1 MEFSEKI
8 DLISAAMSKFQA
20 EVTTAKKTS
29 ANPYFSSKYA
39 DLAEVWD
46 TIKNPLCKN
55 GLAVIQSPENNEGKV
70 IITTLI
76 THTSG
81 QWIKGSLAMQ
91 PVKSDP
97 QSYGSC
103 ITYGRR
109 YSLGAFLGIATEL
122 DDDGNKAS
130 DLDTKTSPAA
140 KAYEAKKAA
149 AKTEPEATKTPA
161 LSTPENE
168 KSEAAAKNAAK
179 AVLPTETNSSAL
191 PFNSVTTPWTMD
203 KIKAVVN
210 DDLKKLFG
218 KFQMKS
224 GVIIEY
230 WNAFN
235 GDQDAIKAAIET
247 KEVGK

>member
-8 DLISAAMSKFQA
+8 DLISAAMSKFQSQ
-20 EVTTAKKTS
+20 VTTAKKTS
-29 ANPYFSSKYA
+29 ANPYFGSKYA

-46 TIKNPLCKN
+46 TIKNPLCSN
-55 GLAVIQSPENNEGKV
+55 GLAVMQSPENVEGKV

-91 PVKSDP
+91 PVKTDP

-130 DLDTKTSPAA
+130 DLDTKASPAA
-140 KAYEAKKAA
+140 KAYEAKQAAA
-149 AKTEPEATKTPA
+149 AKPQPIIT
-161 LSTPENE
+161 SE
-168 KSEAAAKNAAK
+168 KKPAAKWTIGK
-179 AVLPTETNSSAL
+179 ITENL
-191 PFNSVTTPWTMD
+191 R
-203 KIKAVVN
+203 
-210 DDLKKLFG
+210 DDLKA
-218 KFQMKS
+218 KFSERKATS
-224 GVIIEY
+224 KTIINYFE
-230 WNAFN
+230 NFD
-235 GDQDAIKAAIET
+235 GDQAAILDALN
-247 KEVGK
+247 KEQA

>member
-8 DLISAAMSKFQA
+8 DLISAAISKFQA
-20 EVTTAKKTS
+20 EVSTAKKTS
-29 ANPYFSSKYA
+29 ANPYFNSKYA

-46 TIKNPLCKN
+46 TVKTPLCKN
-55 GLAVIQSPENNEGKV
+55 GLAVVQSPENNEGKV

-91 PVKSDP
+91 PVKTDP

-130 DLDTKTSPAA
+130 DLDTKESPAT

-149 AKTEPEATKTPA
+149 GKPAPVNQGESKKEAKWTMGEITKI
-161 LSTPENE
+161 LTPEL
-168 KSEAAAKNAAK
+168 KARFSERK
-179 AVLPTETNSSAL
+179 AT
-191 PFNSVTTPWTMD
+191 
-203 KIKAVVN
+203 
-210 DDLKKLFG
+210 
-218 KFQMKS
+218 S
-224 GVIIEY
+224 GVIINFFET
-230 WNAFN
+230 FD
-235 GDQDAIKAAIET
+235 GDQGAILAAMN
-247 KEVGK
+247 KEA